1 MTDDELMS
9 NYDHTV
15 NGEVAKEL
23 MENPGV
29 VAQHSAWNF
38 CGYVHYGDDDLWH
51 EEVWIRGAPVKTVSA
66 PDLEALMGLVNGEF
80 GSE

>member
-1 MTDDELMS
+1 MTDLMT

-15 NGEVAKEL
+15 NGEVAQYL

-29 VAQHSAWNF
+29 TAQHSAEYF

-51 EEVWIRGAPVKTVSA
+51 EAVWVRHAAVKTVSA
-66 PDLEALMGLVNGEF
+66 LDLEALMGLVNGEF